1 MEPLC
6 ELRSLC
12 SPGPIPSAALSTAL
26 GAQGSRA
33 QVRAT
38 SPGNAALKWGSQP
51 GERIL
56 ALSRLGCEPVPLK
69 AGHVLLRGA
78 TAAPLDDPSHH
89 CHGSLSTWSRR
100 SRHWS

>member
-69 AGHVLLRGA
+69 AGHVLLRGV

-89 CHGSLSTWSRR
+89 CHGSLSTWSRL